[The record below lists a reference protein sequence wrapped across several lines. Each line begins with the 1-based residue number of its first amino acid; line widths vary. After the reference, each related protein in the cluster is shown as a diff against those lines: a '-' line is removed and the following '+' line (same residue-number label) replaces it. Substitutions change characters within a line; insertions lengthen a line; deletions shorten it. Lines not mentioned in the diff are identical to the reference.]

1 MQRGFKLIIFDF
13 DNTIVKLDV
22 DWMALMDELK
32 IDKPLNRY
40 IDELDRKKRD
50 DVYKTIEKR
59 EMENIDKFEPID
71 DLISFIRGL
80 NGYKMAIFS
89 LNSRRAIETCLER
102 LDLSKKFDIIV
113 SGEDVKKLKPDP
125 DGILKILDATG
136 VAKENSI
143 FLGDSYVDLKAGK
156 SAGVTSVLLIED
168 LEKKLYDV

>member
-1 MQRGFKLIIFDF
+1 MKGFKLIILDF

-32 IDKPLNRY
+32 IDEPLNSY
-40 IDELDRKKRD
+40 IDKLDSKKRD
-50 DVYKTIEKR
+50 EVYKIIEKR
-59 EMENIDKFEPID
+59 EMKGIDCCDPIEETTS
-71 DLISFIRGL
+71 LVKRL

-102 LDLSKKFDIIV
+102 LGLSKKFDIIV

-136 VAKENSI
+136 IAKENSI
-143 FLGDSYVDLKAGK
+143 FLGDSYVDLKAGRA
-156 SAGVTSVLLIED
+156 AGITSVLSIED
-168 LEKKLYDV
+168 LEKKLSDV